1 MWPDAGGG
9 GGGGAVLE
17 GWARDLDE
25 AEALAAGGGLD
36 FAPNHH
42 HDAVGPMTGIITR
55 GMPVMVVEN
64 RTFGNRAYCTVNEGL
79 GKVMRFGGNDAEV
92 RGAAS
97 LDRGGPRAGSRRGPF
112 EAAAAFP

>member
-1 MWPDAGGG
+1 MRGAAAGA
-9 GGGGAVLE
+9 AVLE

-64 RTFGNRAYCTVNEGL
+64 RTFGNRAYCTVNEGARQ
-79 GKVMRFGGNDAEV
+79 GDALRRQRR
-92 RGAAS
+92 RGA
-97 LDRGGPRAGSRRGPF
+97 GGGFAGSRRSSGRLSARPF